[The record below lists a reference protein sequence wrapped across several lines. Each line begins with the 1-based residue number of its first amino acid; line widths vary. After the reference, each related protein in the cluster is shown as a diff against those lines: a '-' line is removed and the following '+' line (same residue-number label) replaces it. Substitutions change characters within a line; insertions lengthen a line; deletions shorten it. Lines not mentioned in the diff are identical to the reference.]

1 MSLREIFGPK
11 IETPS
16 DSPTERSQS
25 PVPLPHTPGLWVW
38 DERGSNPYEGAMAW
52 ADAVVV
58 TADSASTLSE
68 ATSLRVPV
76 VSLFLFSYGQCE

>member
-1 MSLREIFGPK
+1 MS
-11 IETPS
+11 
-16 DSPTERSQS
+16 
-25 PVPLPHTPGLWVW
+25 LPHTPGLWVW

-76 VSLFLFSYGQCE
+76 VSLFIISYWQLV